1 MPARPPRDSTDDEID
16 GLAALCDRLAG
27 FDDRVSLGWVDGY
40 LAALAAAPYAVTL
53 DTAIERML
61 GDAWPRCLADPDD
74 DAQARAT
81 LAARR
86 DVLADQLDP
95 ETLLDDPD
103 ALRLAP
109 LMDLWS
115 DEDRERLVRE
125 QGLSADE
132 ARELQSGQ
140 AWADGYLQ
148 ACRDFEAEW
157 VPSHLDDD
165 ADAVH
170 DELLSQIA
178 VLALEASSPDLA
190 RWVDDHHHQGV
201 PPTRDDLLDEACYAV
216 QDLRLWW
223 LDHAPL
229 PPTRRV
235 AAQPGRNDPCPCGS
249 GLKWKKCHGR
259 DDGTSGSRGL

>member
-1 MPARPPRDSTDDEID
+1 MATRTPRDSTNAEID
-16 GLAALCDRLAG
+16 ALAALCERLGG

-40 LAALAAAPYAVTL
+40 LTALAAAPYAVPPE
-53 DTAIERML
+53 TAVERMA
-61 GDAWPRCLADPDD
+61 GDAWSRCFGDPDD
-74 DAQARAT
+74 DAQARAV
-81 LAARR
+81 LAARTS
-86 DVLADQLDP
+86 VLVDQLDP
-95 ETLLDDPD
+95 EMLLDDPD

-125 QGLSADE
+125 QGLAAED

-148 ACRDFEAEW
+148 ACRDFEGEW
-157 VPSHLDDD
+157 VPSHRDDD

-170 DELLSQIA
+170 DEMLSQVA
-178 VLALEASSPDLA
+178 VLGLEVSSPELA
-190 RWVDDHHHQGV
+190 AWIDEHHHQGV
-201 PPTRDDLLDEACYAV
+201 APTRDDLMDEACYAV

-229 PPTRRV
+229 PATRRV

-249 GLKWKKCHGR
+249 GLKFKKCHGR
-259 DDGTSGSRGL
+259 DGKAGA